1 MQFLPF
7 ILCFLYVSECRK
19 SYLPLDENILDEV
32 FEYEIDLSNRKLDD
46 NVKEEDPDY
55 YYYDDDDKST
65 IPGKAGR
72 DYPVFDNIPN
82 TQFQCKGEHISSHH
96 NDCCSLLLES

>member
-1 MQFLPF
+1 MFTMKFLPF
-7 ILCFLYVSECRK
+7 TLYLVCVSECRK

-32 FEYEIDLSNRKLDD
+32 FEYEIDLLNTENDGDS
-46 NVKEEDPDY
+46 KEEEAPDY

-72 DYPVFDNIPN
+72 DYPMYDNIPN
-82 TQFQCKGEHISSHH
+82 TQFQCRGEHSSSHH
-96 NDCCSLLLES
+96 NPIL